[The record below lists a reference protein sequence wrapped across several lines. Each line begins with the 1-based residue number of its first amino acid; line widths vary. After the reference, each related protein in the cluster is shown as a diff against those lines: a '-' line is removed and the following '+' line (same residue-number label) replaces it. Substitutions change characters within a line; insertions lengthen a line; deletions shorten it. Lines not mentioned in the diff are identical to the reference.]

1 LPLMNDM
8 ANEIK
13 LLTGNS
19 HPILARLVAD
29 RYEAFPCCSRQTFNA
44 LLRRLT

>member
-1 LPLMNDM
+1 MNDM

-29 RYEAFPCCSRQTFNA
+29 RYDHHQAEPRRSRA
-44 LLRRLT
+44 